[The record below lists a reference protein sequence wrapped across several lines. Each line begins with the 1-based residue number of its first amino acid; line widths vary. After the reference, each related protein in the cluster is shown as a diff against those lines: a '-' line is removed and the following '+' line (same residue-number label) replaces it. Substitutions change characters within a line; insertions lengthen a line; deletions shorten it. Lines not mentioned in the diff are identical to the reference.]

1 MHVIITS
8 LCPAKVMWR
17 HGFHLTERGDRQRVR
32 DGLRGTLGAPPGH
45 CFCPHHLHPL
55 PNTKGQ
61 QTQRLW
67 AKSEAHRCC
76 PSQQGSTLLGQVFS
90 RTFLHPFL
98 QQILESAGTQSPCGQ
113 RWSISLSTSAHSMGT
128 AGHHLQPLLPRGVTQ
143 GV

>member
-67 AKSEAHRCC
+67 AKSVLKHQR
-76 PSQQGSTLLGQVFS
+76 SKHNTTLNYYCIHFITELCYAIKIKKLITMG
-90 RTFLHPFL
+90 
-98 QQILESAGTQSPCGQ
+98 G
-113 RWSISLSTSAHSMGT
+113 LSKRSDKIYCNT
-128 AGHHLQPLLPRGVTQ
+128 ATGIDI
-143 GV
+143 